1 MRPST
6 LRALNRAAELTRQN
20 RLTEAMLIA
29 EPVILTADFDE
40 GEEIRRWLVDHVTN
54 FTGEN
59 HQDSK
64 ELP

>member
-40 GEEIRRWLVDHVTN
+40 SEEIRRWLVGHVTD
-54 FTGEN
+54 FTGES